1 MGRRFVW
8 QVVDDSAEPIA
19 ATGEAVEYVEQHP
32 RPGDLALFELH
43 PAGVALVAELVATGG
58 GDFICR
64 DLVTGE
70 ERCIAA
76 SAVQRLSRVI
86 GTRTRTGDFV
96 RLARGWPV

>member
-19 ATGEAVEYVEQHP
+19 AAGEAVEYVEQHP
-32 RPGDLALFELH
+32 RPGELALFELR
-43 PAGVALVAELVATGG
+43 PAGVAVVVELIAARSGS
-58 GDFICR
+58 FLCR
-64 DLVTGE
+64 DLATGE
-70 ERCIAA
+70 ERRIAV